1 MAVAAADLKKP
12 KGPVTNLLFPGVD
25 SNVLDANLEAYIA
38 TAEADARIVAEPDA
52 TKMDRLVRALALHLT
67 FQDAY
72 IEANA
77 RPIQLSVAEKGGHG
91 YSTEQIRNLRTL
103 SQNFLDE
110 FLALLTPNAGTARRG
125 GTTAVANHFT
135 F

>member
-1 MAVAAADLKKP
+1 MAVTAADLKKP

-38 TAEADARIVAEPDA
+38 TAEADSRIAAEPDA
-52 TKMDRLVRALALHLT
+52 SKTDRLTRALALHLA

-77 RPIQLSVAEKGGHG
+77 RPLQLNVAEKGGHG
-91 YSTEQIRNLRTL
+91 YSAEQLRNLRTL
-103 SQNFLDE
+103 AQGFLDE
-110 FLALLTPNAGTARRG
+110 FLLLLTPSQGTARRG
-125 GTTAVANHFT
+125 GTKAVANHYT